1 MGFVLMISALEGWAI
16 RALTKRRMHLSVSE
30 LYASEGVVETV
41 EEHWKKS
48 VLSEDYGMRLDD
60 RIPVT

>member
-1 MGFVLMISALEGWAI
+1 
-16 RALTKRRMHLSVSE
+16 MHLSVSE